1 LDSYALQLK
10 DLIGARTLVHPD
22 VYNALS
28 SSEKNLYYPLAL
40 GDVMWKDVNG
50 DGIINSYDR
59 VYMGN
64 TVPRWTGGFG
74 AALRWKNINLSTRF
88 DYALGYVA
96 YDGPRAWFLG
106 MMQGTFNTTT
116 SVFDTWTPENPNA
129 KYPTYYWADQL
140 FKNNTS
146 RESSMFY
153 NKGNYLAFREIN
165 VSYRLPKSIANRLKM
180 EDLSISATGQNL
192 HYWSKNT
199 LFSPESGSVG
209 QNGGGY
215 PLPKTFILGLQ
226 LTF

>member
-1 LDSYALQLK
+1 
-10 DLIGARTLVHPD
+10 
-22 VYNALS
+22 
-28 SSEKNLYYPLAL
+28 
-40 GDVMWKDVNG
+40 
-50 DGIINSYDR
+50 
-59 VYMGN
+59 
-64 TVPRWTGGFG
+64 
-74 AALRWKNINLSTRF
+74 
-88 DYALGYVA
+88 
-96 YDGPRAWFLG
+96 
-106 MMQGTFNTTT
+106 
-116 SVFDTWTPENPNA
+116 
-129 KYPTYYWADQL
+129 
-140 FKNNTS
+140 
-146 RESSMFY
+146 FY